1 MSLNLLLSSSGKS
14 FELQSNNI
22 NEIKNVISSEINSKD
37 FILVKE
43 NGKKIKKN
51 LLEEELISEDKKTIL
66 TIPITP
72 FNSPNPSE
80 EKISKYLKNQLLVKK
95 IFDNLYKMKI
105 EKINLKMIHFN
116 EIYED
121 FNDLMNRIKF
131 DYSSNF
137 EKFNELFSNR
147 NEEIKIIIEKIEK
160 AKNDFTN
167 RFSIFK
173 EKFEKCQTL
182 YNNTQKNYEKII
194 NEDKI
199 LYDGDSSVSYSELL
213 NLYDKNKLL
222 LNKLIDNEIN
232 PSNNDFYS
240 EMKELNLLKENLN
253 ESYSLSMIVFNF
265 IEKKEEIEDEI
276 KRRKKFDNIYN
287 TLFDYLKNTLLKEE
301 KERKKE
307 FIKKFTKTSV
317 SIETYN
323 NLIKFLVNNDKESN
337 ENLLNKEFEKLFNE
351 FKQKLKNLKENLN
364 PQKDIENEEV
374 NGNDIKEELLK
385 ILSENLKISID
396 DKNSSI
402 HNLIQRISDE
412 TKNLL
417 IDPNTNQSLKFS
429 LMFGRGNSSN
439 NLYETNSENQELN
452 PFINK
457 YEDIIYF
464 YNTLIKF
471 IQEFYSKLN
480 KQKPEITDPIC
491 LTDFIEKI
499 FKENLQLKMKLNYL
513 ISKLNNK

>member
-22 NEIKNVISSEINSKD
+22 NEIKNVISSKINSKD

-43 NGKKIKKN
+43 NGKKIKNK

-173 EKFEKCQTL
+173 EKFEKYQTL
-182 YNNTQKNYEKII
+182 YNNTKKNYEKII

-213 NLYDKNKLL
+213 N
-222 LNKLIDNEIN
+222 
-232 PSNNDFYS
+232 
-240 EMKELNLLKENLN
+240 
-253 ESYSLSMIVFNF
+253 
-265 IEKKEEIEDEI
+265 
-276 KRRKKFDNIYN
+276 
-287 TLFDYLKNTLLKEE
+287 
-301 KERKKE
+301 
-307 FIKKFTKTSV
+307 
-317 SIETYN
+317 
-323 NLIKFLVNNDKESN
+323 
-337 ENLLNKEFEKLFNE
+337 
-351 FKQKLKNLKENLN
+351 
-364 PQKDIENEEV
+364 
-374 NGNDIKEELLK
+374 
-385 ILSENLKISID
+385 
-396 DKNSSI
+396 
-402 HNLIQRISDE
+402 
-412 TKNLL
+412 
-417 IDPNTNQSLKFS
+417 
-429 LMFGRGNSSN
+429 
-439 NLYETNSENQELN
+439 
-452 PFINK
+452 
-457 YEDIIYF
+457 
-464 YNTLIKF
+464 
-471 IQEFYSKLN
+471 
-480 KQKPEITDPIC
+480 
-491 LTDFIEKI
+491 
-499 FKENLQLKMKLNYL
+499 
-513 ISKLNNK
+513 